1 MVRRFFPLLILLLLA
16 GGCAAP
22 PLQELQAARSA
33 LRAASATEAAVL
45 APAEYQAA
53 QSALQEGEDLVRKK
67 QYRLAR
73 EILPFAE
80 AHARRA
86 ILKAGEEQAN
96 RELQKIRARE
106 LLREEQLPDEPVRMP
121 TRQTLKAIT
130 IRKTEPPKSLPPPK
144 AYRVQAG
151 ETLWTI
157 AARKE
162 IYADALL
169 WPLLYQ
175 ANRDQIRDPRQI
187 YPGQFLSIPRQLS
200 GAEKDAAREKAR
212 RSRIFPIAPAT
223 TPATAPAQPEN
234 SP

>member
-1 MVRRFFPLLILLLLA
+1 MVRRFFPLLALLILA

-22 PLQELQAARSA
+22 PLRELQTARSA
-33 LRAASATEAAVL
+33 LREAFAAAAGVL

-53 QSALQEGEDLVRKK
+53 QSALRDGEELVREKK
-67 QYRLAR
+67 YRLAR
-73 EILPFAE
+73 EILPFAA

-86 ILKAGEEQAN
+86 VVRAGVEQAN

-106 LLREEQLPDEPVRMP
+106 LLRAKQLPDEPVRLP
-121 TRQTLKAIT
+121 TRQTRKAIT
-130 IRKTEPPKSLPPPK
+130 IRKNAPPKSLPPPNG
-144 AYRVQAG
+144 YRVQAG

-162 IYADALL
+162 IYGDALL

-187 YPGQFLSIPRQLS
+187 YPGQFLNIPRRMS
-200 GAEKDAAREKAR
+200 ETEKDAAREKAR
-212 RSRIFPIAPAT
+212 RSGIFPIAPA
-223 TPATAPAQPEN
+223 AASSAGGANGE
-234 SP
+234 